1 MLGRM
6 RHRIAAMG
14 FACLRACLTAGLAAA
29 TVLTATASP
38 ARAEIAALVIG
49 IDRYTRIN
57 PLQGAVNDAR
67 DINAALKG
75 LGVRKLR
82 LFIDGEAERSRII
95 AAWRELIAE
104 TSPDSTLVLTFAGHG
119 AQQPERVPGSEVD
132 GMDEFLV
139 LADFAPR
146 GPGTAQRLTDDEIA
160 VLLKEA
166 APRRVIFVSD
176 SCHSGTMTR
185 GFDDRAGMLG
195 TRAAKIDGAPVD
207 RIEDDALPPPT
218 RAALQ
223 AEADDQPHVTF
234 FAAVAEHELAPEVM
248 IDRKPRGA
256 LSWAFANALRGQADR
271 DNDGIVTK
279 GELETHIRGAV
290 RMALEGKQHPQVQ
303 PRGRGE
309 LPLIDPVATKPK
321 PPSLLPAA
329 GPIPLRILAKPAAVK
344 TLAAGLS
351 GIEMAGKDDPALVWD
366 SASGDVVSSMGDV
379 LASIAGDPMAPET
392 RRRVQGVIDKW
403 SLVVRLKT
411 AAQDRSLALAL
422 EPGDRNYRQG
432 ETVSLDIRGN
442 TGTHFTLINLAA
454 DGTVNYLYPLAERND
469 PAQIPKGGPYR
480 LALTV
485 EPPFGADHFLA
496 IASPKPMAA
505 LQRDLAALDGKP
517 AAAEVATL
525 LTRHLTGQPVEFGIH
540 GVYST
545 AR

>member
-1 MLGRM
+1 MFVGMQRC
-6 RHRIAAMG
+6 RAAAIIVAG
-14 FACLRACLTAGLAAA
+14 FAAGMGLA
-29 TVLTATASP
+29 ASP

-49 IDRYTRIN
+49 IDNYSRIN

-67 DINAALKG
+67 DIADSLKG

-95 AAWRELIAE
+95 AAWRQLIAD
-104 TSPDSTLVLTFAGHG
+104 TPPDSTLIMTFAGHG
-119 AQQPERVPGSEVD
+119 AQQPERVRGSEAD
-132 GMDEFLV
+132 GLDEFLV

-160 VLLKEA
+160 VLFKEA

-185 GFDDRAGMLG
+185 AFDDRAGMLG
-195 TRAAKIDGAPVD
+195 TRAATIDGVPVD
-207 RIEDDALPPPT
+207 HIEDDALPPPT

-223 AEADDQPHVTF
+223 AEAEEQPNVTF
-234 FAAVAEHELAPEVM
+234 FAAVADHELAPEVM
-248 IDRKPRGA
+248 IDRRPRGA

-271 DNDGIVTK
+271 DGDGVVTK
-279 GELETHIRGAV
+279 GELEAHIRGAV
-290 RMALEGKQHPQVQ
+290 RMALEGRQHPQVQ

-309 LPLIDPVATKPK
+309 LPLIDPVAGRPK

-329 GPIPLRILAKPAAVK
+329 GPIPLRILGKPAAVK
-344 TLAAGLS
+344 KLAAGFT
-351 GIEMAGKDDPALVWD
+351 GVEMAGKEDAALVWD
-366 SASGDVVSSMGDV
+366 SATGEVISSTGDV
-379 LASIAGDPMAPET
+379 LASIPGDPSAPET
-392 RRRVQGVIDKW
+392 RQRVQGVIDKW
-403 SLVVRLKT
+403 SLVGRVKA
-411 AAQDRSLALAL
+411 AAQDRSLSLAV
-422 EPGDRNYRQG
+422 EPGDRDYHKG
-432 ETVSLDIRGN
+432 ETVSLDIGGN
-442 TGTHFTLINLAA
+442 SGTYFTLINLAA
-454 DGTVNYLYPLAERND
+454 DGTVNYLYPLADRKD
-469 PAQIPKGGPYR
+469 PPQIPRGGPYR

-485 EPPFGADHFLA
+485 EPPFGADHFIA

-517 AAAEVATL
+517 AAAEVASL
-525 LTRHLTGQPVEFGIH
+525 LNRHLAGQPVEFGIH

>member
-1 MLGRM
+1 MV
-6 RHRIAAMG
+6 ATA
-14 FACLRACLTAGLAAA
+14 AGLALGPA
-29 TVLTATASP
+29 P
-38 ARAEIAALVIG
+38 ARAEIGALVIG
-49 IDRYTRIN
+49 IDRYTQVN

-67 DINAALKG
+67 DIADALKG

-95 AAWRELIAE
+95 AAWRQLIAE
-104 TSPDSTLVLTFAGHG
+104 TAPDSTLVLTFAGHG
-119 AQQPERVPGSEVD
+119 AQQPERVPGSEAD

-166 APRRVIFVSD
+166 APRRVIFISD

-185 GFDDRAGMLG
+185 AFDDRAGMLG
-195 TRAAKIDGAPVD
+195 TRAAKIDGVPVD
-207 RIEDDALPPPT
+207 HIEDDALPLPT

-223 AEADDQPHVTF
+223 AEAEEQPNVTF
-234 FAAVAEHELAPEVM
+234 FAAVADHELAPEVM

-271 DNDGIVTK
+271 DGDGIVTK
-279 GELETHIRGAV
+279 GELEAHVRGAV
-290 RMALEGKQHPQVQ
+290 RMALEGRQHPQVQ

-309 LPLIDPVATKPK
+309 IPLIDPVAGRPK

-329 GPIPLRILAKPAAVK
+329 GPIPLRILGKPAAVK
-344 TLAAGLS
+344 KLAAGFT
-351 GIEMAGKDDPALVWD
+351 GIELAGKDDPALVWD
-366 SASGDVVSSMGDV
+366 GATGEVVSSMGDV
-379 LASIAGDPMAPET
+379 LASIPGDPMAPET
-392 RRRVQGVIDKW
+392 RRRVQGVVDKW
-403 SLVVRLKT
+403 ALVVRVKA
-411 AAQDRSLALAL
+411 AAQDRSLTLAV
-422 EPGDRNYRQG
+422 EPGDRDYRKG
-432 ETVSLDIRGN
+432 ETVSLAIGGN
-442 TGTHFTLINLAA
+442 SGTYFTLINLAA

-469 PAQIPKGGPYR
+469 PAQIPRGGPYR

-496 IASPKPMAA
+496 IASPKPMTG

-517 AAAEVATL
+517 AAGEVAAL

>member
-1 MLGRM
+1 MSGGM
-6 RHRIAAMG
+6 RRP
-14 FACLRACLTAGLAAA
+14 AGLAIAFAA
-29 TVLTATASP
+29 AVAGAALTMAAAP

-49 IDRYTRIN
+49 IDRYTYIN

-67 DINAALKG
+67 DIADALKG
-75 LGVRKLR
+75 LGVKKLR
-82 LFIDGEAERSRII
+82 LFVDGDAERSRII
-95 AAWRELIAE
+95 RAWRELVAE
-104 TSPDSTLVLTFAGHG
+104 TAPDSTLVLTFAGHG
-119 AQQPERVPGSEVD
+119 AQQPERVPGSEAD
-132 GMDEFLV
+132 GKDEFLV

-166 APRRVIFVSD
+166 APRRVIFISD

-195 TRAAKIDGAPVD
+195 TRAARIDGKLVD
-207 RIEDDALPPPT
+207 GIDDDALPPPT

-223 AEADDQPHVTF
+223 AEAEEQPNVTF
-234 FAAVAEHELAPEVM
+234 FAAVADHELAPEVM
-248 IDRKPRGA
+248 INRKPRGA

-271 DNDGIVTK
+271 DGDGIVTK

-290 RMALEGKQHPQVQ
+290 RMALEGRQHPQVQ

-309 LPLIDPVATKPK
+309 VPLIDPVAGRPK

-329 GPIPLRILAKPAAVK
+329 GPIPLRILGKPAAVK
-344 TLAAGLS
+344 ILAAGMS
-351 GIEMAGKDDPALVWD
+351 GVESVGKEDAALVWD
-366 SASGDVVSSMGDV
+366 SAGGEVVSSMGDV
-379 LASIAGDPMAPET
+379 LASIPGDPMAAET

-403 SLVVRLKT
+403 SLVVRVK
-411 AAQDRSLALAL
+411 AAAESRSLALAV
-422 EPGDRNYRQG
+422 EPGDRAYRKG

-442 TGTHFTLINLAA
+442 AGTYFTLINLAA

-469 PAQIPKGGPYR
+469 PAQIPRGGPYR

-496 IASPKPMAA
+496 IASPRPMAA

-517 AAAEVATL
+517 AAGEVATL

>member
-1 MLGRM
+1 MIAALRRLTMLATAFAGLSLAAGPMLG
-6 RHRIAAMG
+6 
-14 FACLRACLTAGLAAA
+14 AG
-29 TVLTATASP
+29 P
-38 ARAEIAALVIG
+38 AQAEIAALVIG
-49 IDRYTRIN
+49 IDNYSRIN

-67 DINAALKG
+67 DIADALKG

-82 LFIDGEAERSRII
+82 LFVDGEAERSRII
-95 AAWRELIAE
+95 AAWRQLIAE

-132 GMDEFLV
+132 GLDEFLV

-160 VLLKEA
+160 VLFKEA

-185 GFDDRAGMLG
+185 AFDDRAGKLG
-195 TRAAKIDGAPVD
+195 TRAATIDGVPVD

-223 AEADDQPHVTF
+223 AEAEEQPNVTF
-234 FAAVAEHELAPEVM
+234 FAAVADHELAPEVL

-271 DNDGIVTK
+271 DGDGIVTK
-279 GELETHIRGAV
+279 GELEAHIRGAV
-290 RMALEGKQHPQVQ
+290 RMALEGRQHPQVQ

-309 LPLIDPVATKPK
+309 VPLIDPVAGRPK

-329 GPIPLRILAKPAAVK
+329 GAIPLRILGKPTAAK
-344 TLAAGLS
+344 TLAAGFT
-351 GIEMAGKDDPALVWD
+351 GIEPAGKDDAALVWD
-366 SASGDVVSSMGDV
+366 SASGEVVSSTGDV
-379 LASIAGDPMAPET
+379 LASIPGDPVAAET

-403 SLVVRLKT
+403 ALVLRVKA
-411 AAQDRSLALAL
+411 AAQDRSLTLAV
-422 EPGDRNYRQG
+422 EPGDRDYRKG
-432 ETVSLDIRGN
+432 ETVSLDIGGN
-442 TGTHFTLINLAA
+442 SGTYFTLINLAA
-454 DGTVNYLYPLAERND
+454 DGTVNYLYPLADRKD
-469 PAQIPKGGPYR
+469 PPQIPRGGPYR

-517 AAAEVATL
+517 AAAEVAAL
-525 LTRHLTGQPVEFGIH
+525 LNRHLAGQPVEFGIH

>member
-1 MLGRM
+1 M
-6 RHRIAAMG
+6 I
-14 FACLRACLTAGLAAA
+14 AGLRRLTVLA
-29 TVLTATASP
+29 TVFAGLSLAVAP
-38 ARAEIAALVIG
+38 MLAAGQARAEIAALVIG
-49 IDRYTRIN
+49 IDKYSRIN

-67 DINAALKG
+67 DIADALKG

-82 LFIDGEAERSRII
+82 LFVDGEAERSRII
-95 AAWRELIAE
+95 AAWRQLIAE

-119 AQQPERVPGSEVD
+119 AQQPERVSGSEAD
-132 GMDEFLV
+132 GLDEFLV

-160 VLLKEA
+160 VLFKEA

-185 GFDDRAGMLG
+185 AFDDRAGKLG
-195 TRAAKIDGAPVD
+195 TRAATIDGVPVD
-207 RIEDDALPPPT
+207 HIEDDALPLPT

-223 AEADDQPHVTF
+223 AEAEEQPNVTF
-234 FAAVAEHELAPEVM
+234 FAAVADDELAPEVL

-271 DNDGIVTK
+271 DGDGVVTK
-279 GELETHIRGAV
+279 GELEAHIRGAV
-290 RMALEGKQHPQVQ
+290 RMALEGRQHPQVQ

-309 LPLIDPVATKPK
+309 VPLIDPVAGRPK

-329 GPIPLRILAKPAAVK
+329 GAIPLRILGKPAAK
-344 TLAAGLS
+344 TLAAGFT
-351 GIEMAGKDDPALVWD
+351 GVEPAGKDDAALVWD
-366 SASGDVVSSMGDV
+366 SASGEVVSSTGDV
-379 LASIAGDPMAPET
+379 LASIPGDPAAAET

-403 SLVVRLKT
+403 ALVLRVKA
-411 AAQDRSLALAL
+411 AAQERSLALAV
-422 EPGDRNYRQG
+422 EPGDRDYRKG
-432 ETVSLDIRGN
+432 ETVSLDIGGN
-442 TGTHFTLINLAA
+442 SGTYFTLINLAA
-454 DGTVNYLYPLAERND
+454 DGTVNYLYPLADRKD
-469 PAQIPKGGPYR
+469 PPQIPRGGPYR

-525 LTRHLTGQPVEFGIH
+525 LNRHLAGQPVEFGIH

>member
-1 MLGRM
+1 MFGGRLRQGAAAGAILGGFVM
-6 RHRIAAMG
+6 VAA
-14 FACLRACLTAGLAAA
+14 AAGLALAA
-29 TVLTATASP
+29 TP

-49 IDRYTRIN
+49 IDRYTQVN

-67 DINAALKG
+67 DIADALKG

-95 AAWRELIAE
+95 TAWRQLIAE
-104 TSPDSTLVLTFAGHG
+104 TTPDSTLVLTFAGHG
-119 AQQPERVPGSEVD
+119 AQQPERVPGSEAD

-166 APRRVIFVSD
+166 APRRVIFISD

-185 GFDDRAGMLG
+185 AFDDRAGMLG
-195 TRAAKIDGAPVD
+195 TRAAKIDGVPVD
-207 RIEDDALPPPT
+207 HIEYDALPLPT

-223 AEADDQPHVTF
+223 AEAEEQPNVTF
-234 FAAVAEHELAPEVM
+234 FAAVADHELAPEVM
-248 IDRKPRGA
+248 IDQKPRGA

-271 DNDGIVTK
+271 DGDGIVTK
-279 GELETHIRGAV
+279 GELEAHVRGAV
-290 RMALEGKQHPQVQ
+290 RMALEGRQHPQVQ

-309 LPLIDPVATKPK
+309 IPLIDPVATKPK
-321 PPSLLPAA
+321 PPSLLPDA
-329 GPIPLRILAKPAAVK
+329 GPIPLRILGKPAAVK
-344 TLAAGLS
+344 KLAAGFT
-351 GIEMAGKDDPALVWD
+351 GIELAGKDDPALVWD
-366 SASGDVVSSMGDV
+366 SATGEVVSSMGDV
-379 LASIAGDPMAPET
+379 LASIPGDPAAPET
-392 RRRVQGVIDKW
+392 RRRVQGVVDKW
-403 SLVVRLKT
+403 ALVVRVKA
-411 AAQDRSLALAL
+411 AAQDRSLTLAV
-422 EPGDRNYRQG
+422 EPGDRDYRKG
-432 ETVSLDIRGN
+432 ETVSLDIGGN
-442 TGTHFTLINLAA
+442 SGTYFTLINLAA
-454 DGTVNYLYPLAERND
+454 DGTVNYLYPLADRND
-469 PAQIPKGGPYR
+469 PAQIPRGGPYR

-496 IASPKPMAA
+496 IASPKPMTA

-517 AAAEVATL
+517 AAAEVAAL

-545 AR
+545 AN

>member
-1 MLGRM
+1 M
-6 RHRIAAMG
+6 I
-14 FACLRACLTAGLAAA
+14 AGLRRLTLVA
-29 TVLTATASP
+29 TVFAGLSLAAGPMLAAGP

-49 IDRYTRIN
+49 IDKYSRIN

-67 DINAALKG
+67 DIADALKG

-82 LFIDGEAERSRII
+82 LFVDGEAERSRII
-95 AAWRELIAE
+95 AAWRQLIAE

-119 AQQPERVPGSEVD
+119 AQQPERVSGSEAD
-132 GMDEFLV
+132 GLDEFLV

-160 VLLKEA
+160 VLFKEA

-185 GFDDRAGMLG
+185 AFDDRAGKLG
-195 TRAAKIDGAPVD
+195 TRAATIDGMPVD

-223 AEADDQPHVTF
+223 AEAEEQPNVTF
-234 FAAVAEHELAPEVM
+234 FAAVADHELAPEVM

-271 DNDGIVTK
+271 DGDGVVTK
-279 GELETHIRGAV
+279 GELEAHIRGAV
-290 RMALEGKQHPQVQ
+290 RMALEGRQHPQVQ

-309 LPLIDPVATKPK
+309 VPLIDPVAGRPK

-329 GPIPLRILAKPAAVK
+329 GAIPLRILGKPAAVK
-344 TLAAGLS
+344 TLAAGFT
-351 GIEMAGKDDPALVWD
+351 GIEPAGKDDAALVWD
-366 SASGDVVSSMGDV
+366 SASGEVVSSTGDV
-379 LASIAGDPMAPET
+379 LASIPGDPAAPET

-403 SLVVRLKT
+403 ALVLRVKA
-411 AAQDRSLALAL
+411 AAQDRSLALAV
-422 EPGDRNYRQG
+422 EPGDRDYRKG
-432 ETVSLDIRGN
+432 ETVSLDIGGN
-442 TGTHFTLINLAA
+442 SGTYFTLINLAA
-454 DGTVNYLYPLAERND
+454 DGTVNYLYPLADRKD
-469 PAQIPKGGPYR
+469 PPQIPRGGPYR

-525 LTRHLTGQPVEFGIH
+525 LNRHLAGQPVEFGIH